1 MLDGLPRAV
10 ASWLLQQLG
19 SPLLP
24 HAAWACTMQRAIR
37 PSCRASA
44 SPPVNGEHQ
53 LLENW
58 NEHAC

>member
-24 HAAWACTMQRAIR
+24 HAAMACTIQREIR
-37 PSCRASA
+37 PSCRAPDRPSLH
-44 SPPVNGEHQ
+44 GEHQ
-53 LLENW
+53 LLERCSQ
-58 NEHAC
+58 HAC